1 MVWENMRIFA
11 ERMQTGDKMDT
22 NDMALLSGSQTDG
35 MEEDEIK
42 YPLSNQTFEKII
54 TDRKVYVDKTELV
67 YRMTHNYDYVFLSR
81 PRRFGKSL
89 LCSTLA
95 SYFRGDREL
104 FKGLAIEKLEKEW
117 KRYPVIHLSLASV
130 KGNTIPE
137 IDESISNRLK
147 EIEREFGLQRE
158 SNGHGERLRD
168 IILQCHEQYGEKVV
182 IILDEYDAPLLNVL
196 HEPEKLD
203 EVRQTMRKLYSPLKE
218 SDPHLK
224 FLFITGIS
232 KFSQLSI
239 FSEIN
244 NLKVISMLPE
254 FATICGFTQQEVE
267 DNFQYGIRR
276 MAKRQE
282 LTVDEV
288 VDRLRHTYD
297 GYHFSAKAPGVYNPY
312 SIVNA
317 MSDGEFKNY
326 WYSTGTPTFLVNMLK
341 KFGTSISDI
350 NGSEAAEDEFDAPT
364 ENMQSVLPLFYQS
377 GYITIKDYQNESG
390 VYTLGFP
397 NKEVRTGLMNSLY
410 PNYVSQNPFGK
421 ASNIW
426 KISEGFLNHDVE
438 LSMATLQAFLAGI
451 PYQDSRF
458 DENHWTQML
467 YVVFSL
473 LGIHV
478 ESQVRTAKG
487 RIDVVVKTKD
497 DIYVMEVK
505 LDRPAKEALEQI
517 DEKGYLVP
525 YTLDGRRLTK
535 IGMSFSTE
543 ERTVTEWR
551 INS

>member
-11 ERMQTGDKMDT
+11 ERMQTSDKMDT
-22 NDMALLSGSQTDG
+22 NDMALLSGRQPDG
-35 MEEDEIK
+35 MDEDKIK

-137 IDESISNRLK
+137 IDESISNRMK

-203 EVRQTMRKLYSPLKE
+203 EVRLTMRKLYSPLKE

-267 DNFQYGIRR
+267 ENFQYGIRR

-377 GYITIKDYQNESG
+377 GYITIKDYQKESG

-421 ASNIW
+421 ATNIW

-517 DEKGYLVP
+517 DDKGYLVP
-525 YTLDGRRLTK
+525 YTLDGRQLTK